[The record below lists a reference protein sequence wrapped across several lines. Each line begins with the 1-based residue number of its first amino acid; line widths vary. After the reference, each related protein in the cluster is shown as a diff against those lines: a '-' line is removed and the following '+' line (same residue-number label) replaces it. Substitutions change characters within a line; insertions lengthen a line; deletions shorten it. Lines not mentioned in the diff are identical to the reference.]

1 MSLRSGFVSVMGR
14 PNVGKSTLVNR
25 LVGQKVSIVSDKPQ
39 TTRNRILAVVNRPDG
54 QLLLFDT
61 PGLHKP
67 LHRMNER
74 MMEAA
79 LRSLDRVDASLWLVD
94 VAEGYGPADRYVSET
109 LRRAGKPV
117 VLGINKIDAVAKPKI
132 LPVIE
137 NYRGLLDFAEII
149 PVSALSGE
157 NVELLATRLVAL
169 LPEGPALYPEDVLSD
184 QPERFFVAEMVR
196 EKVLR
201 FTRDELPYST
211 GVVID
216 SFTEGEPVVRI
227 EATIFVERDGHKG
240 ILIGKR
246 GEMLKRIG
254 TAARHDIEAFLGAK
268 VFLGLFVKVRSGWR
282 EDPRV
287 LEQMGLGRVRG

>member
-1 MSLRSGFVSVMGR
+1 M
-14 PNVGKSTLVNR
+14 
-25 LVGQKVSIVSDKPQ
+25 
-39 TTRNRILAVVNRPDG
+39 
-54 QLLLFDT
+54 
-61 PGLHKP
+61 
-67 LHRMNER
+67 
-74 MMEAA
+74 
-79 LRSLDRVDASLWLVD
+79 
-94 VAEGYGPADRYVSET
+94 SET
-109 LRRAGKPV
+109 LRRSGKPV

-169 LPEGPALYPEDVLSD
+169 LPEGPALYPEDFLSD

-216 SFTEGEPVVRI
+216 SFAEGEPVVRI

-287 LEQMGLGRVRG
+287 LEQMGLGRARD

>member
-1 MSLRSGFVSVMGR
+1 MSLRSGFVSVVGR

-74 MMEAA
+74 MMEEA

-109 LRRAGKPV
+109 LRRSGKPV

-169 LPEGPALYPEDVLSD
+169 LPEGPALYPEDFLSD

-216 SFTEGEPVVRI
+216 SFAEGEPVVRI

-287 LEQMGLGRVRG
+287 LEQMGLGRARD